1 MRFTALHRTG
11 GKLIILYSLLILL
24 LTLFL
29 MFFFSG
35 LVRDIH
41 LKILTREMSEK
52 ISFIALELDP
62 DDAKRPAYR
71 HDEVQ
76 PALRR
81 LSGIIDLRITLVDAS
96 GVVIGDS
103 SGEPDSMDNHRYRRE
118 IVQAAGGGFGSS
130 IRYSNTLKTGML
142 YHAKKHG
149 DIFIRVAKPLY
160 EVDASVATARRTI
173 LFTGAMLLAIALL
186 LNILISRYISRPI
199 TQSIEFANRF
209 AGGDLTT
216 RIQNYRD
223 DEVGVLQKSLN
234 NLADSMDAKITNLM
248 IERSKLRT
256 LIESIHDPIA
266 FIDSDM
272 KIIIANGSFIGL
284 WGTGSAGATE
294 GKLFYT
300 VIRNSS
306 INSKIEY
313 SIKTQSGACFEE
325 QVGGMRYEV
334 FLNTIREYSRLQG
347 LLLIFHDIT
356 ERKKIEQLKTDLVGN
371 LSHELKTPIAIVKGY
386 LETIGRNLDNR
397 DMCGEFIESALA
409 NVDRQ
414 ASIITDML
422 KLNRIE
428 TASFVKEE
436 RIRIDEIIGNCVKI
450 LSPKAQGMNIAL
462 DFSPGN
468 SPAPV
473 NGNAFLAEEVFFNII
488 DNAINYNRENGSV
501 AVAVSETERQI
512 AVEIRDTGIG
522 IPAGSLE
529 RIFERFYR
537 VDKGRSRNTGGTG
550 LGLAIVK
557 HSAQLLGWELSVDS
571 SDSGTS
577 FTVIIPKPA

>member
-11 GKLIILYSLLILL
+11 GKLIIFYSLLILL

-29 MFFFSG
+29 LFFFSS
-35 LVRDIH
+35 LVRELH

-62 DDAKRPAYR
+62 GGAGRPAFR
-71 HDEVQ
+71 RDEARPV
-76 PALRR
+76 LRK
-81 LSGIIDLRITLVDAS
+81 LSAIIDLRITLVDAS

-103 SGEPDSMDNHRYRRE
+103 SSEPDSMDNHRYRRE
-118 IVQAAGGGFGSS
+118 ILQAAGGGFGSS

-149 DIFIRVAKPLY
+149 DIFIRVAKPLH

-173 LFTGAMLLAIALL
+173 LLTGAVLLAIALL
-186 LNILISRYISRPI
+186 LNIFISRYISRPI
-199 TQSIEFANRF
+199 TRSIEFANRF

-223 DEVGVLQKSLN
+223 DEIGILQKSLN
-234 NLADSMDAKITNLM
+234 NLADSMDSKISNLM

-266 FIDSDM
+266 FIDADM
-272 KIIIANGSFIGL
+272 RIMIANGSFIRL
-284 WGTGSAGATE
+284 WGTESAAATE

-397 DMCGEFIESALA
+397 ALCGEFIESALA

-428 TASFVKEE
+428 TASVMKAEK
-436 RIRIDEIIGNCVKI
+436 IQIDEIIANCVKI
-450 LSPKAQGMNIAL
+450 LSPKARGMNIAL
-462 DFSPGN
+462 DPGL
-468 SPAPV
+468 PQGLAPV
-473 NGNAFLAEEVFFNII
+473 SGNAFLAEEVFFNII

-501 AVAVSETERQI
+501 TVTVSETERQI

-522 IPAGSLE
+522 IPSDSLE

-537 VDKGRSRNTGGTG
+537 VDKGRSRDTGGTG

-557 HSAQLLGWELSVDS
+557 HSAQLLGWEIQVDS
-571 SDSGTS
+571 SDSGTA
-577 FTVIIPKPA
+577 FKVLIPKPV